1 MALYD
6 VYIIIIYIHL
16 VDGIGIRAKM
26 NYDYKVAGAEDLI
39 SVLVRGIEE
48 GTCGN
53 HQQPK
58 GAYIMSETLNKKE
71 VDQLMDLFNKIK
83 LDLSDN
89 SFPTRTNR
97 LEAVENMKKVLEIHN
112 YVISE
117 YEPEEEEIKMPF
129 PDARDQHLINKNLNK
144 ATGGK

>member
-1 MALYD
+1 
-6 VYIIIIYIHL
+6 
-16 VDGIGIRAKM
+16 M

-53 HQQPK
+53 HKPK
-58 GAYIMSETLNKKE
+58 GGYIMSDTLNKKE

-83 LDLSDN
+83 LDLSDS

-97 LEAVENMKKVLEIHN
+97 LEAVENMKRVLKIHGYEIN
-112 YVISE
+112 NAPAP
-117 YEPEEEEIKMPF
+117 EPTKF
-129 PDARDQHLINKNLNK
+129 ADARDHHEIMQKGIVR
-144 ATGGK
+144 G

>member
-1 MALYD
+1 MSD
-6 VYIIIIYIHL
+6 HL
-16 VDGIGIRAKM
+16 ND
-26 NYDYKVAGAEDLI
+26 
-39 SVLVRGIEE
+39 
-48 GTCGN
+48 
-53 HQQPK
+53 
-58 GAYIMSETLNKKE
+58 KE

-83 LDLSDN
+83 LDLSDS

-117 YEPEEEEIKMPF
+117 YEPEAQDEEIKMPF

>member
-1 MALYD
+1 ML
-6 VYIIIIYIHL
+6 
-16 VDGIGIRAKM
+16 
-26 NYDYKVAGAEDLI
+26 
-39 SVLVRGIEE
+39 
-48 GTCGN
+48 
-53 HQQPK
+53 
-58 GAYIMSETLNKKE
+58 
-71 VDQLMDLFNKIK
+71 DLFNKIK

-112 YVISE
+112 YEISE
-117 YEPEEEEIKMPF
+117 YEPKVQDKEIKMPF

>member
-1 MALYD
+1 
-6 VYIIIIYIHL
+6 
-16 VDGIGIRAKM
+16 
-26 NYDYKVAGAEDLI
+26 
-39 SVLVRGIEE
+39 
-48 GTCGN
+48 
-53 HQQPK
+53 
-58 GAYIMSETLNKKE
+58 MSDHLNKKE

-83 LDLSDN
+83 LDLSDS

-117 YEPEEEEIKMPF
+117 YEPEAQDDEIRMPF